1 MGASPDSGPGG
12 STHHPAQ
19 VLATEGRKKEGKHIL
34 SQKLCLEQEN
44 DSELYL
50 PTEGVE
56 RTKGRKKNEK
66 RKEKKHANVVGKV
79 MKKGLIQESEN
90 RGSITHKV
98 IWARTE
104 RWDPGG
110 NCANKI
116 LLKH

>member
-66 RKEKKHANVVGKV
+66 RKEKKRK
-79 MKKGLIQESEN
+79 E
-90 RGSITHKV
+90 THKRYRKSDEERFNP
-98 IWARTE
+98 RT
-104 RWDPGG
+104 
-110 NCANKI
+110 
-116 LLKH
+116 